1 VGCLLEQYQPIV
13 EVGLCNWPML
23 AAPAQIAQMLLL
35 GAGFMSILPKQ
46 HIISKI
52 NLQVA
57 HLLLIFAS

>member
-1 VGCLLEQYQPIV
+1 VSCLLELDQPAV
-13 EVGLCNWPML
+13 EAGLCIWPMFT
-23 AAPAQIAQMLLL
+23 APAQIEQMLLL